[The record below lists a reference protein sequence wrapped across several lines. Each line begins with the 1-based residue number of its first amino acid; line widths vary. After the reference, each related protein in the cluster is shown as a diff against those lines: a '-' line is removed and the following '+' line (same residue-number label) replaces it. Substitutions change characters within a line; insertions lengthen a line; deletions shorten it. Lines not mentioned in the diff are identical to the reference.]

1 MGDWDCCVSWP
12 SWSRV
17 GCSPTGR
24 RAASGSPLVRSKA
37 SLAHDHRHPVLRGNA
52 GPPVPGLDGQFV
64 VSTAMEATYPGPFD
78 RPRPTTPA
86 ARKVLGDVLEPDL
99 GLERVDGRPGRVPG
113 HGMRRRPLDG
123 RVRSTS
129 PGMWAC
135 GPWKGLWKCPA
146 RWEHVQPRDNTAR
159 KLKTDDRQ
167 KLRAE
172 AEARFAR
179 APRPESPNQPSA
191 ALLHELQVHQIELE
205 MQNEELRRNQ
215 LELEKARDRQV
226 DLYDFAPVG
235 YVTLDE
241 NGDVRDANLTAAGL
255 LGRDRKSL
263 VGRPFVSFVRGTDAD
278 GWHRFVRTLART
290 GEVATYRLALTR
302 GDGAFDAL
310 LACEQREGGP
320 TGAQVRVVL
329 TDVTELA
336 QSEKALR
343 ESEHWLRMSQRVTR
357 VGHYLFDVGEDHWT
371 SSPTLDSI
379 FGIDESFPRKGSD
392 WLRVVH
398 PDDRASMEVYLADL
412 LARGAQFDQEYRVV
426 DQASGEVRWVHG
438 LGELQRNPGG
448 EPIRLVGT
456 IQDITKRKRLEEERN
471 AAQAQLALAARLAA
485 MGTLVTGVAHEIN
498 NPLAAAIADEEMAL
512 SVAKELLDAVGGD
525 GPFDRENASK
535 QLREMVEALTDA
547 QEGGRRIA
555 QIVRD
560 LAVFGRPDQKRTL
573 VRLIDV
579 VRDVDALATRLVGRA
594 AKVDVQDG
602 GAPDVLVSFGQMEQV
617 VVNLVTNAAKAT
629 KAGEVGSIIIRV
641 MPGAPGMA
649 RLEVIDRGVG
659 MEPSMLERVF
669 EPFFTNSAI
678 GQGMGLGLS
687 ICKVIVTA
695 HGGTLTVESKVGK
708 GSTFRVELPAAPAE
722 A

>member
-1 MGDWDCCVSWP
+1 M
-12 SWSRV
+12 
-17 GCSPTGR
+17 
-24 RAASGSPLVRSKA
+24 L
-37 SLAHDHRHPVLRGNA
+37 GN
-52 GPPVPGLDGQFV
+52 GGV
-64 VSTAMEATYPGPFD
+64 
-78 RPRPTTPA
+78 
-86 ARKVLGDVLEPDL
+86 
-99 GLERVDGRPGRVPG
+99 
-113 HGMRRRPLDG
+113 
-123 RVRSTS
+123 
-129 PGMWAC
+129 
-135 GPWKGLWKCPA
+135 
-146 RWEHVQPRDNTAR
+146 NTAR
-159 KLKTDDRQ
+159 KLETDDRP

-172 AEARFAR
+172 AEARFAV
-179 APRPESPNQPSA
+179 APPLARPTQPTA

-215 LELEKARDRQV
+215 LELEKAHDRQV

-235 YVTLDE
+235 YLALDE
-241 NGDVRDANLTAAGL
+241 TGVVTDANLTAARL
-255 LGRDRKSL
+255 LGRDRKRL
-263 VGRPFVSFVRGTDAD
+263 VGRPFVGVVRGSDAD

-290 GEVATYRLALTR
+290 GEVANCRLALTR

-310 LACEQREGGP
+310 LACEQRKGGP
-320 TGAQVRVVL
+320 TGARVRVVL

-336 QSEKALR
+336 QSERALR

-357 VGHYLFDVGEDHWT
+357 VGHYLFDVGEDRWT

-392 WLRVVH
+392 WLRVIH

-438 LGELQRNPGG
+438 LGELQRGPGG
-448 EPIRLVGT
+448 EPVRLVGT
-456 IQDITKRKRLEEERN
+456 IQDVTKRKRLEEERN

-512 SVAKELLDAVGGD
+512 SVAKELLDAVRGG
-525 GPFDRENASK
+525 GSFDRETASK
-535 QLREMVEALTDA
+535 QLEGMVEALTDA

-579 VRDVDALATRLVGRA
+579 VRDAMRWLPASVGRTT
-594 AKVDVQDG
+594 KVDVQDG
-602 GAPDVLVSFGQMEQV
+602 GAPEVLASFGQMEQV
-617 VVNLVTNAAKAT
+617 VVNLVTNAAKAS
-629 KAGEVGSIIIRV
+629 KGGEVGSIIIRV
-641 MPGAPGMA
+641 MPGAAGMA

-659 MEPSMLERVF
+659 MERAILERVF
-669 EPFFTNSAI
+669 EPFFTNSVV

-687 ICKVIVTA
+687 ICKVIVKA
-695 HGGTLTVESKVGK
+695 HGGTLTVESEVGK
-708 GSTFRVELPAAPAE
+708 GSTFRVELPAAPAQ

>member
-1 MGDWDCCVSWP
+1 
-12 SWSRV
+12 
-17 GCSPTGR
+17 
-24 RAASGSPLVRSKA
+24 
-37 SLAHDHRHPVLRGNA
+37 
-52 GPPVPGLDGQFV
+52 
-64 VSTAMEATYPGPFD
+64 
-78 RPRPTTPA
+78 
-86 ARKVLGDVLEPDL
+86 
-99 GLERVDGRPGRVPG
+99 
-113 HGMRRRPLDG
+113 
-123 RVRSTS
+123 
-129 PGMWAC
+129 
-135 GPWKGLWKCPA
+135 
-146 RWEHVQPRDNTAR
+146 
-159 KLKTDDRQ
+159 
-167 KLRAE
+167 LRAE
-172 AEARFAR
+172 AEARFAV
-179 APRPESPNQPSA
+179 APPVARPTQPTA

-215 LELEKARDRQV
+215 LQLEQAHDRHV

-241 NGDVRDANLTAAGL
+241 NGVVTDANLTAAGL

-263 VGRPFVSFVRGTDAD
+263 VGRPFVSVVRGTDAD
-278 GWHRFVRTLART
+278 GWHRFIRTLART
-290 GEVATYRLALTR
+290 REVATCRLALTR

-310 LACEQREGGP
+310 LACEQREGWP
-320 TGAQVRVVL
+320 TGARVRVVL

-357 VGHYLFDVGEDHWT
+357 VGHYIFDVGEDRWT

-379 FGIDESFPRKGSD
+379 LGIDESFPRKGSD

-412 LARGAQFDQEYRVV
+412 LARRAQFDQEYRVV

-438 LGELQRNPGG
+438 LGELQRGPGG

-498 NPLAAAIADEEMAL
+498 NPLAAAIADEELAL
-512 SVAKELLDAVGGD
+512 SVAKELLDAVRGG
-525 GPFDRENASK
+525 GSFDRESASK
-535 QLREMVEALTDA
+535 QLEVMVEVLTDA

-579 VRDVDALATRLVGRA
+579 VRDAMRWLPASVGRA
-594 AKVDVQDG
+594 AKVDVQDA
-602 GAPDVLVSFGQMEQV
+602 GAPEVLASFGQMEQV
-617 VVNLVTNAAKAT
+617 VVNLVTNAAKAS
-629 KAGEVGSIIIRV
+629 KGGEVGSILIRV
-641 MPGAPGMA
+641 MPGSPGMA

-659 MEPSMLERVF
+659 MEPAILERVF
-669 EPFFTNSAI
+669 EPFFTNSVI

-687 ICKVIVTA
+687 ICKVIVKA
-695 HGGTLTVESKVGK
+695 HGGTLAVESEVGN
-708 GSTFRVELPAAPAE
+708 GSTFRVELPVAPSE

>member
-1 MGDWDCCVSWP
+1 
-12 SWSRV
+12 
-17 GCSPTGR
+17 
-24 RAASGSPLVRSKA
+24 
-37 SLAHDHRHPVLRGNA
+37 
-52 GPPVPGLDGQFV
+52 
-64 VSTAMEATYPGPFD
+64 
-78 RPRPTTPA
+78 
-86 ARKVLGDVLEPDL
+86 
-99 GLERVDGRPGRVPG
+99 
-113 HGMRRRPLDG
+113 
-123 RVRSTS
+123 
-129 PGMWAC
+129 
-135 GPWKGLWKCPA
+135 
-146 RWEHVQPRDNTAR
+146 VQQQRDNTAR

-167 KLRAE
+167 TLRAD
-172 AEARFAR
+172 AEAQFAR
-179 APRPESPNQPSA
+179 APPEAKPNEPPG

-215 LELEKARDRQV
+215 LELEQAHDRQI

-241 NGDVRDANLTAAGL
+241 NGVVTDANLTAASL
-255 LGRDRKSL
+255 LGRNRKSL
-263 VGRPFVSFVRGTDAD
+263 VGRPFVSFVRGADAD
-278 GWHRFVRTLART
+278 GWHRFVKALPRT
-290 GEVATYRLALTR
+290 GEVATNRLALTR

-310 LACEQREGGP
+310 LACERREGAT

-343 ESEHWLRMSQRVTR
+343 ESERWLRMSQRVTR
-357 VGHYLFDVGEDHWT
+357 VGHYLFDVGEDRWT

-379 FGIDESFPRKGSD
+379 FGIDESFARKSSD

-438 LGELQRNPGG
+438 LGELQRGPGG
-448 EPIRLVGT
+448 EPVRLVGT
-456 IQDITKRKRLEEERN
+456 IQDITKRKRLEDERN

-512 SVAKELLDAVGGD
+512 SAAKELLDAVRGG
-525 GPFDRENASK
+525 GSFDRETASK
-535 QLREMVEALTDA
+535 QLEEMVEALTDA

-579 VRDVDALATRLVGRA
+579 VRDAMRWLPASVGRA

-602 GAPDVLVSFGQMEQV
+602 GAPEVLASFGQMEQV
-617 VVNLVTNAAKAT
+617 VVNLVTNAAKAS
-629 KAGEVGSIIIRV
+629 KGGEVGSIIIRV

-659 MEPSMLERVF
+659 MEPAILERVF
-669 EPFFTNSAI
+669 EPFFTNSVI

-687 ICKVIVTA
+687 ICKVIVTSN
-695 HGGTLTVESKVGK
+695 GGTLTVESEVGK